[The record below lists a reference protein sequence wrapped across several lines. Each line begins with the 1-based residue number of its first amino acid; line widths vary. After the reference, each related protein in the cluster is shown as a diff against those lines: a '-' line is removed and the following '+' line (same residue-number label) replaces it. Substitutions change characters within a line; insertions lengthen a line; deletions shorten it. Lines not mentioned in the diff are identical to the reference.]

1 MTGHDGNDDTPTRAE
16 LAELRAG
23 LDDLADSIADLRKA
37 STPAQKHAAKAD
49 VADAEDDLEATAR
62 RLGVSK
68 EKLQES
74 ITAAKKAERRDEL
87 KPILEELL
95 DELLEPDDDAA
106 DDDDDTPAKKPAAK
120 KPAKKPAAK
129 KEPAD
134 DDDAGGAGDDDDKPA
149 GDSGPLKPHWSE
161 APLGGILR

>member
-16 LAELRAG
+16 LAELRQG

-37 STPAQKHAAKAD
+37 STAGERKAARAD

-95 DELLEPDDDAA
+95 DELLEPDDDTG
-106 DDDDDTPAKKPAAK
+106 DDDDTPAPAKKKPAAK
-120 KPAKKPAAK
+120 KPAAAK

-134 DDDAGGAGDDDDKPA
+134 DDAGDAGDDDGPLA
-149 GDSGPLKPHWSE
+149 DSEPLKPHWSE

>member
-16 LAELRAG
+16 LAELRQG

-95 DELLEPDDDAA
+95 DELLEPDDD
-106 DDDDDTPAKKPAAK
+106 DDDDTPAAPAKKPAAK
-120 KPAKKPAAK
+120 KPAAK
-129 KEPAD
+129 KEPDD
-134 DDDAGGAGDDDDKPA
+134 DDDAGGAGDDDGKPA

>member
-16 LAELRAG
+16 LAELRQG

-95 DELLEPDDDAA
+95 DELLEPDDDDAG
-106 DDDDDTPAKKPAAK
+106 DDDTPAKKPAAK
-120 KPAKKPAAK
+120 KPAAK
-129 KEPAD
+129 KEPDD
-134 DDDAGGAGDDDDKPA
+134 DDDAGGAGDDDGKPA